1 MLYVKDALNDISTVC
16 LHKLSVNLAD
26 KINIPHH
33 SDSHCRCMGS
43 MISSTSGV
51 LYYREADMFQLVN
64 PGSGLA
70 MDVEMGTRVIVRQP
84 EEGVEAQM
92 WYEDKYSL
100 IRNKM
105 NDKVLDNTGINI
117 PYIRALLHGDFW

>member
-1 MLYVKDALNDISTVC
+1 MV
-16 LHKLSVNLAD
+16 
-26 KINIPHH
+26 
-33 SDSHCRCMGS
+33 
-43 MISSTSGV
+43 SGV

-105 NDKVLDNTGINI
+105 NDKVLDNTGI
-117 PYIRALLHGDFW
+117 PYTIVILRGDFLVIKHDQS